1 MSKLDA
7 NKSKVD
13 NNINEEKKFYPDYL
27 FVILIVVFFS
37 IELLLILAISF
48 PQEIGRQ
55 INFSAPFQPRP
66 EWYFLWLFEIMRYF
80 PGDTVFIGTVLV
92 PIMIIIGFL
101 SIPFVDKLKNGRL
114 KSIIIISGIYVIFIV
129 FTIIAANRPS

>member
-1 MSKLDA
+1 MDK
-7 NKSKVD
+7 
-13 NNINEEKKFYPDYL
+13 NNNEEKKFYPDYL
-27 FVILIVVFFS
+27 FVILIVVFLS
-37 IELLLILAISF
+37 IEVLLILSISF

-92 PIMIIIGFL
+92 PIMIIIGLL
-101 SIPFVDKLKNGRL
+101 SIPFIDKGEKGRVNA
-114 KSIIIISGIYVIFIV
+114 IAIISAIYLIFIV
-129 FTIIAANRPS
+129 FTIIAVNRPS